1 MHFQSCRNA
10 RDVKQVFNTVSRLLH
25 PDKGGTHEAFVKLY
39 EEYTAAKK
47 RCAGG
52 GAASN
57 SEELEE
63 DLGQPFAE
71 TEPPRNSNR
80 GRNKMNTQE
89 LWEWIAKERKINEAS
104 INRQNYDSLQR
115 EKNAWEAQLGKPSRL
130 TPRQQLVMCTDYDR
144 KGFVGELLT
153 ARKNQK
159 PEGLLAEMARKRKLR
174 EKRGTGKCSYRV
186 APENMSG
193 YTF

>member
-1 MHFQSCRNA
+1 M
-10 RDVKQVFNTVSRLLH
+10 KW
-25 PDKGGTHEAFVKLY
+25 
-39 EEYTAAKK
+39 
-47 RCAGG
+47 
-52 GAASN
+52 
-57 SEELEE
+57 
-63 DLGQPFAE
+63 
-71 TEPPRNSNR
+71 
-80 GRNKMNTQE
+80 M
-89 LWEWIAKERKINEAS
+89 AKERKRNEAS
-104 INRQNYDSLQR
+104 IDRQNYESLQR

-144 KGFVGELLT
+144 KGIVGELLT

-186 APENMSG
+186 VPEDMSG